1 MSEVNEIARKENLT
15 DAGEQKMK
23 KKKKKGDEKVFNTNG
38 AERHLDGSKQ

>member
-23 KKKKKGDEKVFNTNG
+23 KKGDEKVFNTNG

>member
-15 DAGEQKMK
+15 DAGQQKM
-23 KKKKKGDEKVFNTNG
+23 KKKKGDEKVFNTNG

>member
-23 KKKKKGDEKVFNTNG
+23 EKKKGDEKVFNTNG